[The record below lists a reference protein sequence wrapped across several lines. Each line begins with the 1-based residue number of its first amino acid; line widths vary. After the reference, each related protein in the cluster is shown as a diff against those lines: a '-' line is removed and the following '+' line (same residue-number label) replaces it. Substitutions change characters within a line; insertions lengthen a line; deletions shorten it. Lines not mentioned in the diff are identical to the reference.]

1 MIIGSDKVF
10 NNNINGNKNRIKIN
24 QNNGEKSNNVI
35 MDIIIGLIITVVGGI
50 ILFFII
56 GEEYEKFSIRF

>member
-24 QNNGEKSNNVI
+24 QNNNGKSNSVI

-56 GEEYEKFSIRF
+56 GE

>member
-1 MIIGSDKVF
+1 MVLGSDKVF

-56 GEEYEKFSIRF
+56 GE

>member
-1 MIIGSDKVF
+1 MF

-24 QNNGEKSNNVI
+24 QNNNGKSNSVI

-50 ILFFII
+50 ILFFIVC
-56 GEEYEKFSIRF
+56 E

>member
-10 NNNINGNKNRIKIN
+10 NNNINGNKKRIKIN

-56 GEEYEKFSIRF
+56 GE

>member
-56 GEEYEKFSIRF
+56 GE

>member
-1 MIIGSDKVF
+1 MF

-24 QNNGEKSNNVI
+24 QNNNGKSNSVI

-50 ILFFII
+50 ILFFIV
-56 GEEYEKFSIRF
+56 GE

>member
-35 MDIIIGLIITVVGGI
+35 MNIIIGLIITVVGGI

-56 GEEYEKFSIRF
+56 GE

>member
-24 QNNGEKSNNVI
+24 QNNNGKSNSII

-56 GEEYEKFSIRF
+56 GE

>member
-50 ILFFII
+50 ILFFIVC
-56 GEEYEKFSIRF
+56 E